1 MDSLANIFS
10 KHKRSPIL
18 KKVQASLL
26 VERAN
31 DLIKDYLNHHGE
43 MARAVYIKDNTLA
56 VACLSSVVAQ
66 ELKLREMHLL
76 NALNK
81 DQTGQKITTIKFLL

>member
-1 MDSLANIFS
+1 MQSLGSIFNQ
-10 KHKRSPIL
+10 HKKNPVL

-26 VERAN
+26 VEKAN
-31 DLIKDYLNHHGE
+31 DLLKEYLNHHPE
-43 MARAVYIKDNTLA
+43 MAQAVYIKGHILA

-76 NALNK
+76 RELNK
-81 DQTGQKITTIKFLL
+81 LTPEQKITTIKFLL